1 MNNDD
6 YVKMTRSISSQNQSI
21 KKKIKEIHEKEV
33 TNEQLSSYKTVQIIW
48 LESVYNYLYYTYY
61 FALILLGYLLLKRRR
76 NLKKKM
82 VLLLAL
88 ITFPYVIG
96 NIEIVVYETCIYI
109 WTFIL
114 CVNYE
119 VVELGSSIG
128 NVMRGFN

>member
-21 KKKIKEIHEKEV
+21 KKKIKEINEKEV

-61 FALILLGYLLLKRRR
+61 FALIILGYLLLKRRR
-76 NLKKKM
+76 NQKKKM
-82 VLLLAL
+82 VFLLAL
-88 ITFPYVIG
+88 IAFPYVIG

>member
-21 KKKIKEIHEKEV
+21 KKKIKEIDEKEV

-48 LESVYNYLYYTYY
+48 LEIVYNYLYYTYY

-82 VLLLAL
+82 VFLLAL